1 MSKKQKPERLFTAF
15 GDIDDR
21 YVDEVLGEKERKTAL
36 RRIVALAACFAII
49 ISLSIYLFIPISD
62 TPNLSMYEGS
72 EYYQIISAI
81 ETLYYR
87 PHHGNRNNFE
97 RLAASLFG
105 LLAKK
110 DAVAN
115 PEDAVPEYGAG
126 MAPGDTGID
135 GANGTNNY
143 FEVTDNQVAGVIE
156 ADLIKA
162 SDSHLYR
169 LSYVDHAL
177 SLKIYS
183 IKDENDSADPIATL
197 PIEKPDGVQRLTHT
211 SAEMYL
217 SDDLTTVT
225 LISSCECKSN
235 RWMTAIYSI
244 DVTDPTAPTV
254 TSTVTLSGQY
264 NTSRKIGDQIIVI
277 TSYYINNSNSI
288 DYDNPETFIPTVN
301 SGEGSEP
308 VPMSDIVMPTVVG
321 GVNYGVVM
329 LIDEGATEPSD
340 TLALFNFAGKVYVT
354 ENGVYLTHAYTENR
368 SVSEEL
374 DYTSYL
380 PTTMTEIT
388 HITIDDGLALGGKMT
403 VEGSIKDQY
412 SMDEKDGYLRLVTT
426 TNAREIN
433 GRPTRIS
440 NASLYIFDLSDYSER
455 RSIKYFAP
463 NGEEAMSVRFD
474 GDELYVCTAE
484 VVTMTDPVYFFD
496 LSDYDNITSTDTG
509 TIDGYS
515 TSLIQLG
522 GGYLLGIG
530 IDENRNGKLEIY
542 KDGEGGVIS
551 TDTFT
556 FGGSYSTVYKSYL
569 INRELGIFG
578 LKVNDYLWFEAGK
591 DEYVPYYTY
600 LIFSVS
606 DGKITL
612 LHVVDCDSSS
622 IKERDRAFIKN
633 GIVYISTDK
642 ALIKQPL
649 N

>member
-1 MSKKQKPERLFTAF
+1 MSKNQKSERLFTAF

-21 YVDEVLGEKERKTAL
+21 YVDEALEKSERRPVL
-36 RRIVALAACFAII
+36 RRIIALAACFAII
-49 ISLSIYLFIPISD
+49 VSLSLYLFIPIND
-62 TPNLSMYEGS
+62 APDLSRYNGN
-72 EYYQIISAI
+72 EYYQVISAI
-81 ETLYYR
+81 ENLYYR
-87 PHHGNRNNFE
+87 PHGNKNNFD
-97 RLAASLFG
+97 RLVASLGGF
-105 LLAKK
+105 LSKK
-110 DAVAN
+110 DAVGM
-115 PEDAVPEYGAG
+115 PEASVPEYGAG

-135 GANGTNNY
+135 GSSGSNGY

-169 LSYVDHAL
+169 VSYVGSSL
-177 SLKIYS
+177 SLKIYA
-183 IKDENDSADPIATL
+183 IKDGTESTDPIATM
-197 PIEKPDGVQRLTHT
+197 PIEKPEGVQRITFST
-211 SAEMYL
+211 AEMYL

-225 LISSCECKSN
+225 LITSCECASN

-244 DVTDPTAPTV
+244 DVTDPTDPTV

-308 VPMSDIVMPTVVG
+308 VPMSDIIMPSVVG

-329 LIDEGATEPSD
+329 LIGEGATEPSD
-340 TLALFNFAGKVYVT
+340 TIALFNFAGKVYVT
-354 ENGVYLTHAYTENR
+354 ENGVYLTHAYAENR
-368 SVSEEL
+368 YVSEEL

-380 PTTMTEIT
+380 PTTMTEIA

-412 SMDEKDGYLRLVTT
+412 SMDEKDGYLRIVTT

-433 GRPTRIS
+433 GRPTLIS

-530 IDENRNGKLEIY
+530 LDEDRNGKLEIY
-542 KDGEGGVIS
+542 KDGEGEVIS

-578 LKVNDYLWFEAGK
+578 LHVTNYVHK
-591 DEYVPYYTY
+591 DDNGVTHYQEDAY

-606 DGKITL
+606 DGEITL
-612 LHVVDCDSSS
+612 LHSVNCYTYSG
-622 IKERDRAFIKN
+622 RDRAFIKN
-633 GIVYISTDK
+633 GIVYISTDE
-642 ALIKQPL
+642 ALFKQPL